1 MLKPSNM
8 IEAWERRE
16 PVEYGRWTL
25 EEQQAE
31 RRFGQVFRELMKNH
45 PESRKRVV
53 RDLD

>member
-25 EEQQAE
+25 EELQAE
-31 RRFGQVFRELMKNH
+31 HEYGQAFRRLMKNH
-45 PESRKRVV
+45 PESKPRVV